1 MEQLWGLQI
10 GLSKRCLKVK
20 YKTSKEQEIEKEILR
35 QGFHQRLM
43 KPWERLTLAEE
54 GEKKVPAQKFRKP
67 LNLKR
72 REDPGRA
79 ERPLENR
86 AITAQREGVS
96 GRGEP

>member
-1 MEQLWGLQI
+1 MEQVWGLQI

-54 GEKKVPAQKFRKP
+54 GEKESPGAEIREAPEFKEKRGSKKSRKT
-67 LNLKR
+67 L
-72 REDPGRA
+72 
-79 ERPLENR
+79 
-86 AITAQREGVS
+86 
-96 GRGEP
+96 GEPGNNSSEGGGVRKG